1 MAILAPLS
9 VGNSAQLVKR
19 DEFALELMKHLM
31 RVNDDDEGELLETD
45 YRAYCDLCAESAY
58 EMADAMMRAR
68 ARTPDF
74 GAAAE
79 EDGA

>member
-9 VGNSAQLVKR
+9 ADNSAQLAKR
-19 DEFALELMKHLM
+19 DEFALELMKHLL
-31 RVNDDDEGELLETD
+31 RVDDDDEAELLEND

-58 EMADAMMRAR
+58 DMADAMMRAR

-74 GAAAE
+74 GNV
-79 EDGA
+79 DSTD